1 MMDAFVAAGGNFLD
15 TAYIYACWIPGG
27 DGSSEKTI
35 GRWVESRGCR
45 KDVIIGTKGS
55 TLDMKTLEY
64 PKFLPEQIAAEFNES
79 LDRLRTD
86 YVDIYW
92 LHRDNPAMP
101 VGDILEKFQPYLSS
115 GRARNLGASN
125 WSPTRLKEAA
135 DYAKAHG
142 ITGFCGSEIGWS
154 LATTVGALTGD
165 ATTLFMNPETYAYHL
180 ESGMPVVAFSSQA
193 RGFFTGLAQKFLR
206 DAPDVRIPGALEPY
220 IREDNFRK
228 LGVATRIARESD
240 LAVNDIALS
249 YVFNHPFPSAAIVG
263 PFNVT
268 ELKSSLG
275 AADVKLTPEEVAELR
290 GEGV

>member
-1 MMDAFVAAGGNFLD
+1 MMDTFVEAGGNFLD
-15 TAYIYACWIPGG
+15 SAYIYACWIPGG

-35 GRWVESRGCR
+35 GRWAEARGCR
-45 KDVIIGTKGS
+45 NDVIIGTKGC

-101 VGDILEKFQPYLSS
+101 VGEILEKFQPYLAS

-135 DYAKAHG
+135 EYAKAHG
-142 ITGFCGSEIGWS
+142 IRGFCGSEIGWS

-180 ESGMPVVAFSSQA
+180 ESGMPIVAFSSQG
-193 RGFFTGLAQKFLR
+193 RGFFTGRAEKYLAQDEPR
-206 DAPDVRIPGALEPY
+206 DPGSLQPY
-220 IREDNFRK
+220 INDDNFRK
-228 LGVATRIARESD
+228 LRVATEIARKRGV
-240 LAVNDIALS
+240 AVNDVAVAYIS
-249 YVFNHPFPSAAIVG
+249 SHPFPSAAIVG
-263 PFNVT
+263 PLNVS

-275 AADVKLTPEEVAELR
+275 AADIKLTPEEVAQLR
-290 GEGV
+290 GQGI